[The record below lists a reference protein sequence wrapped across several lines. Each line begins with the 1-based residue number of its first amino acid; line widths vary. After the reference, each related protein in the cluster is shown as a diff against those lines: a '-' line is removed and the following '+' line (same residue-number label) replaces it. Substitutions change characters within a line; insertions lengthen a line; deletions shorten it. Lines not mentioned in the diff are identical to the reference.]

1 MIAMAHVHR
10 PESEGIT
17 LPAELT
23 SPRAK
28 LVYLYVATHGG
39 ASIDELSVRLGMKKL
54 ALYSVVELLDSREL
68 IRRDGSRYVVT

>member
-1 MIAMAHVHR
+1 MVSMSHVHR
-10 PESEGIT
+10 PDAEGIR
-17 LPAELT
+17 LPEELT

-54 ALYSVVELLDSREL
+54 ALYSIVELLGSREL
-68 IRRDGSRYVVT
+68 IRRDGSRYVLT